1 MKKYA
6 YDKIY
11 ANKFAIRYLRENSNW
26 YKLLNRDANSVDK
39 MIEQMKEKY
48 GLRFKDKVE
57 KAKTSLDLINAFMA
71 VTKDN

>member
-1 MKKYA
+1 MKKYV

-11 ANKFAIRYLRENSNW
+11 SDKNSLRYIRENSNW
-26 YKLLNRDANSVDK
+26 YKLLNRNANNVDV
-39 MIEQMKEKY
+39 MIEEMKERY

-57 KAKTSLDLINAFMA
+57 KAKTSLDLINAFMT